1 MGDNTSQNPCTLV
14 SEDSSKENNNSIS
27 EVVYP
32 KFVPYFSNRDVFDED
47 PVHRGLFDTRDEE
60 LQQSHGK
67 APWDEYGWSRDGW
80 VI

>member
-1 MGDNTSQNPCTLV
+1 MSDNTSQKP
-14 SEDSSKENNNSIS
+14 SEIGNDTSKPNEI
-27 EVVYP
+27 VYP
-32 KFVPYFSNRDVFDED
+32 KFVPYFSSREVFDED
-47 PVHRGLFDTRDEE
+47 PVHRGLFDPRDEE